1 MNPVALPT
9 LAVRIT
15 PRAPM
20 PINPTERNAVLR
32 AVFADDAPYPDLTP
46 RHVALMRKLRVGWL
60 PVESGAPAIVPEQPL
75 TGDGATIDLAKAILE
90 TDDDVLAIRTL
101 AELGHVIPEFVTVAG
116 ELAPGQYLIPEALRD
131 AFDYPESGVDASGR
145 FEFRAEHL
153 AILRGTIWRTLD
165 DYSIDAVLEMDDFWP
180 LPYIDGKRPYGDCTY
195 IQIDMAEL
203 LGEPYQF
210 DAERNLI
217 EDAEKDARLERL
229 HYETRAALQ
238 IFLTHAELTT
248 PA

>member
-1 MNPVALPT
+1 
-9 LAVRIT
+9 
-15 PRAPM
+15 
-20 PINPTERNAVLR
+20 
-32 AVFADDAPYPDLTP
+32 
-46 RHVALMRKLRVGWL
+46 
-60 PVESGAPAIVPEQPL
+60 
-75 TGDGATIDLAKAILE
+75 
-90 TDDDVLAIRTL
+90 VLAIRTL
-101 AELGHVIPEFVTVAG
+101 AELGHVIPEFVTATG
-116 ELAPGQYLIPEALRD
+116 ELVPGHYVIPEALRD

-217 EDAEKDARLERL
+217 EDAGKDTRLERL

-238 IFLTHAELTT
+238 IFLTHAELAT

>member
-1 MNPVALPT
+1 MPT
-9 LAVRIT
+9 H
-15 PRAPM
+15 
-20 PINPTERNAVLR
+20 PTDRNAILR

-75 TGDGATIDLAKAILE
+75 TGDGTTIDLAKAILE

-101 AELGHVIPEFVTVAG
+101 AELGHVVSEFVTVAG
-116 ELAPGQYLIPEALRD
+116 ELAPGHYVIPAELRD
-131 AFDYPESGVDASGR
+131 AFDYPESGVDASGY
-145 FEFRAEHL
+145 FDFRAEHL
-153 AILRGTIWRTLD
+153 AILQGTIWRTLD
-165 DYSIDAVLEMDDFWP
+165 DYSIDAVLEMEDFWP
-180 LPYIDGKRPYGDCTY
+180 LSYIDGKRPYGECTY

-217 EDAEKDARLERL
+217 EDAEKDVRLERL

-238 IFLTHAELTT
+238 IFLIHAELTT

>member
-1 MNPVALPT
+1 MPT
-9 LAVRIT
+9 H
-15 PRAPM
+15 
-20 PINPTERNAVLR
+20 PTDRNAILR
-32 AVFADDAPYPDLTP
+32 AVFADDAPYPDLAP

-75 TGDGATIDLAKAILE
+75 TGDGATVDLAKAILE
-90 TDDDVLAIRTL
+90 TDDDAMAIRTL
-101 AELGHVIPEFVTVAG
+101 AELGHVISEFVTVAG
-116 ELAPGQYLIPEALRD
+116 ELAPGQYMIPAELRD

-153 AILRGTIWRTLD
+153 AILQGTIWRTLD

-180 LPYIDGKRPYGDCTY
+180 LSYIDGKRPYGECTY
-195 IQIDMAEL
+195 FQIDMAEL

-210 DAERNLI
+210 DDVRNLI

-238 IFLTHAELTT
+238 IFLLHAELTT